1 MREDALALAN
11 LSLVFFSRDHNSRM
25 NGINEDRVDF
35 GGWSEILAKSAVRY
49 LVVICTAWQNETSSS
64 LLDKRRYQARVE
76 ALHFA
81 MFSLSRIA
89 QYPAARLP
97 MMEGSIQGPLKQGLR
112 ANDEQVILLSL
123 ITLIGMCSGK
133 SPFAFKQK
141 NMDSTADLYTTG
153 YISAKL
159 SEAGLLEALV
169 RLTTECVGSFSSE
182 RVRML
187 VLPAFSFLAAQT
199 HCREQLIRLNG
210 FKAFLELA
218 YLLCQ
223 EKTGQKFSSS
233 RKKSCP
239 AEFDSTKTGE
249 ELSERVE
256 PVLGASLQRI
266 QSCYAAKEPI
276 LLPTIEFASLD
287 LSWDEAQLHISNAI
301 FWFMGGERNYTRRS
315 SRARSLSQ
323 SQSHKLSEAASVE
336 AMFMREFGGNVLRVL
351 SRSANPAVKLNVC
364 RTAHLLSQQSDE
376 LCEAMVKAEL
386 VPMVIEFM
394 VRSKGEVVNQEG
406 AELAEVQVVAC
417 GILGNLANSSFTC
430 RAMLAKSDALKV
442 AIAMLSALYVHPSG
456 PSGSDIEIAHQ
467 TVRIIAGIAEL
478 APGNYY
484 EYDYDCDAEEAEG
497 ECSSSSG
504 DKLLWR
510 DAANQLLFRF
520 DKILELFQHTLESPA
535 NIVISETCRALAALA
550 RSTATSWHKK
560 RIVQKVGIL
569 KQPDLIMYG

>member
-11 LSLVFFSRDHNSRM
+11 LSLIFFSRDHNSRVDDTR
-25 NGINEDRVDF
+25 EDLGEF
-35 GGWSEILAKSAVRY
+35 GGWSEVLAKSTVRY

-64 LLDKRRYQARVE
+64 MADPRRFQARIE

-97 MMEGSIQGPLKQGLR
+97 MMEGSIQAPLKRGLR
-112 ANDEQVILLSL
+112 SPDEHVVLLSL
-123 ITLIGMCSGK
+123 VTLIGMCSGK
-133 SPFAFKQK
+133 SAFAFKQSSAE
-141 NMDSTADLYTTG
+141 STADLYTTG

-159 SEAGLLEALV
+159 SEAGVLEALV
-169 RLTTECVGSFSSE
+169 WLTTESLGSFASD

-187 VLPAFSFLAAQT
+187 VLPAFSFLSAQT

-223 EKTGQKFSSS
+223 EKGAQRSAAI
-233 RKKSCP
+233 RKRSCP
-239 AEFDSTKTGE
+239 PEFDT
-249 ELSERVE
+249 ELSEKIGMEAKPKAE
-256 PVLGASLQRI
+256 PTLHRI
-266 QSCYAAKEPI
+266 QSCYTAKEPI
-276 LLPTIEFASLD
+276 LLPTIELASLD
-287 LSWDEAQLHISNAI
+287 LSWEEAQLHVSNAI
-301 FWFMGGERNYTRRS
+301 FWFMGGEMNYSRRL
-315 SRARSLSQ
+315 SRSRSVSQ
-323 SQSHKLSEAASVE
+323 SQSHKVGDGDAVE
-336 AMFMREFGGNVLRVL
+336 DVFMREYGGKILKVL
-351 SRSANPAVKLNVC
+351 SKSCKAAVKLNVC

-394 VRSKGEVVNQEG
+394 VRSKSTVMDEESSV
-406 AELAEVQVVAC
+406 LAEIQVVAC

-430 RAMLAKSDALKV
+430 RAMLAKSDALQV
-442 AIAMLSALYVHPSG
+442 AIAMLSALYVNPNG

-467 TVRIIAGIAEL
+467 TVRVIAGIAEL

-497 ECSSSSG
+497 SRANASS
-504 DKLLWR
+504 DTLLWR

-560 RIVQKVGIL
+560 RIVSKVRVL
-569 KQPDLIMYG
+569 YR